1 MSFFQRIHRLTV
13 ARIEAF
19 LSTVEDPEI
28 LYPQL
33 LREMEDKV
41 REATEAEASV
51 MASVK
56 TTQREMEQL
65 KTKIERMRKGSELA
79 MAKGDEATARDAL
92 SAQIKLEAD
101 LNRREEQLPRLQQAV
116 EDARNSRKEIQS
128 QLTEMRDKK
137 DEIISRARVAKTQK
151 KISKTVHGKAGSASS
166 LLDSVSQ
173 LESKVE
179 ETEAQIEIQREMTG
193 EGGGGSLDKRLK
205 DLEKSVD
212 VDDRLAALKKK
223 VTSKKG

>member
-56 TTQREMEQL
+56 TTQREVEQL

-101 LNRREEQLPRLQQAV
+101 LNRRGEQLPRLQQAV

-193 EGGGGSLDKRLK
+193 ESGGGSLDKRLK